1 MMIFRFAVVSGLGWL
16 IDFSIFALLNSLGF
30 PVWLANIVGAT
41 TAVLFVFFASVR
53 KIFQYNGHYILWK
66 LLNYIVYQIIAIIC
80 ASLLIDFI
88 ALQFGML
95 PIIAKIIVTPL
106 TFYANF
112 QFMSFLTTGRL
123 RLK

>member
-1 MMIFRFAVVSGLGWL
+1 MIFRFAVVSGLGWL
-16 IDFSIFALLNSLGF
+16 IDFSIFALLNSFGF

-66 LLNYIVYQIIAIIC
+66 LLNYIVYQIIAIVC

>member
-1 MMIFRFAVVSGLGWL
+1 MIFRFAVVSGLGWL

-30 PVWLANIVGAT
+30 PVWLAKIVGAT

>member
-1 MMIFRFAVVSGLGWL
+1 MIFRFAVVSGLGWL
-16 IDFSIFALLNSLGF
+16 IDFSIFVLLNSLGF

>member
-1 MMIFRFAVVSGLGWL
+1 MIFRFAVVSGLGWL

-80 ASLLIDFI
+80 ASLLIDLI

>member
-1 MMIFRFAVVSGLGWL
+1 MIFRFAVVSGLGWL

-66 LLNYIVYQIIAIIC
+66 LLNYIVYQIIAIVC

>member
-1 MMIFRFAVVSGLGWL
+1 MIFRFAVVSGLGWL

-30 PVWLANIVGAT
+30 PVWLANIVGTT

>member
-1 MMIFRFAVVSGLGWL
+1 MIVRFAVVSGLGWL
-16 IDFSIFALLNSLGF
+16 IDFSIFALLNLLGL
-30 PVWLANIVGAT
+30 PIWLANIFGAT
-41 TAVLFVFFASVR
+41 AAVLFVFFVSVR
-53 KIFQYNGHYILWK
+53 RIFQDNGHYIIWK
-66 LLNYIVYQIIAIIC
+66 LFNYIVYQLIAIVC

-88 ALQFGML
+88 ALQYEIL
-95 PIIAKIIVTPL
+95 PIVAKIIVTPL

>member
-1 MMIFRFAVVSGLGWL
+1 MIFRFAVVSGLGWL
-16 IDFSIFALLNSLGF
+16 IDFSIFALLNSFGF

-66 LLNYIVYQIIAIIC
+66 LLTYIVYQIIAIVC

>member
-1 MMIFRFAVVSGLGWL
+1 MIFRFAVVSGLGWL
-16 IDFSIFALLNSLGF
+16 IDFSIFVLLNSLGF

-41 TAVLFVFFASVR
+41 AAVLFVFFASVR

>member
-1 MMIFRFAVVSGLGWL
+1 MIFRFAVVSGLGWL

-41 TAVLFVFFASVR
+41 TAVLFVFFATVR

-66 LLNYIVYQIIAIIC
+66 LLNYIVYQIIAIVC
-80 ASLLIDFI
+80 ASLLINFI

>member
-1 MMIFRFAVVSGLGWL
+1 MIFRFAVVSGLGWL

-30 PVWLANIVGAT
+30 SVWLANIVGAT

>member
-1 MMIFRFAVVSGLGWL
+1 MIFRFAVVSGLGWL

-41 TAVLFVFFASVR
+41 TAVLFLVFASVR

>member
-1 MMIFRFAVVSGLGWL
+1 MIFRFAVVSGLGWL

>member
-1 MMIFRFAVVSGLGWL
+1 MFKYEL
-16 IDFSIFALLNSLGF
+16 
-30 PVWLANIVGAT
+30 
-41 TAVLFVFFASVR
+41 
-53 KIFQYNGHYILWK
+53 
-66 LLNYIVYQIIAIIC
+66 IAIVC

-88 ALQFGML
+88 ALQYEIL
-95 PIIAKIIVTPL
+95 PIVAKIIVTPL